1 MEGAGEDATGSRVG
15 PHTDLEE
22 VTIAGLHGRP
32 EAGEVTAR
40 RLAET
45 YVERIE
51 ARDRGGPRVRSV
63 IKVNPEALKIADVL
77 DRECRAR
84 GNQRK

>member
-15 PHTDLEE
+15 SHTDLEE

-45 YVERIE
+45 
-51 ARDRGGPRVRSV
+51 
-63 IKVNPEALKIADVL
+63 
-77 DRECRAR
+77 
-84 GNQRK
+84 